1 MKNIFKG
8 CSPSEF
14 CTTLSSMMRPRLK
27 TILLAFTIL
36 LTLVIICG
44 LGIGAYSYFALEKEL
59 TAKLESKKFIVPTE
73 FYAAPPT
80 FQTHSQIQISD
91 IEKQLLRQNYRRR
104 EFDQRLLSGDYFIA
118 TREQCAARLQVG
130 LDENQD
136 ACIGWVTQDT
146 RTQDVDSSIQ
156 VLVVQKDRLIS
167 RIFKGAPFEEV
178 QEAVSEAPLLAQYI
192 GNEPLMQKTV
202 TLGEV
207 PPMCSNA
214 VMSIEDAQFLEHG
227 GVSFKGIFRAL
238 VKNVTSGR
246 RAQGGSTITQ
256 QLVKNYFLTSER
268 TLKRKYQE
276 FIMSVLLE
284 SRFSKDQILETY
296 LNVIYLGQNGA
307 FQVRGYGA
315 AARYYFGKELTD
327 LNISECA
334 LMAAIVNS
342 PGLYNPFKKPE
353 NAERRRNLVL
363 TKMKGLN
370 YISQAQFDEADRQP
384 LPGAPR
390 TIASET
396 APYYLDAV
404 RKQLTAQGLSPDG
417 LKIYTGL
424 DLEAQETAQDALRG
438 HLENLEKNNKHIS
451 NLKAK
456 GHSLEGTVLVGNN
469 QTGLVSVVVGGRNF
483 RMTQFNRAID
493 GHRQI
498 GSIMKPFVFLTAL
511 LNKTESGEPYTP
523 VTLLND
529 EKFTYKYEGQAWSP
543 DNYGKKYFGT
553 VPMFY
558 ALKNSLNAA
567 TASLGLAVGLGNIID
582 VTHEMGVT
590 SHLKSF
596 PAMTLGAFEM
606 YPKEVLQSY
615 MTLAA
620 MGQRPSLSFIRRA
633 LNSDNVEVFVHDPRP
648 VSTVDP
654 AAVASLVSMMKQT
667 ILSGTARSITMNGFF
682 NPAAG
687 KTGTTSDNKDAWF
700 AGFTPYL
707 TTVVWVGY
715 DNNLPHKLTGSNGAV
730 PVWTQVMKKIGTRF
744 PADDFPWPEN
754 TEKVMLDQ
762 KTLEALNAYK
772 EGDPTQVELVFDK
785 EKSPDL

>member
-14 CTTLSSMMRPRLK
+14 RTTLSSMMRPRLK

-44 LGIGAYSYFALEKEL
+44 LGIGVYSYFALEKEL
-59 TAKLESKKFIVPTE
+59 TSKLESKKFIVPTE

-80 FQTHSQIQISD
+80 FQSHSQIQISD

-104 EFDQRLLSGDYFIA
+104 EFDQRLLAGDYFIA

-156 VLVVQKDRLIS
+156 ILVVQKDRLIS

-363 TKMKGLN
+363 TKMKGLD

-384 LPGAPR
+384 LPSAPR

-404 RKQLTAQGLSPDG
+404 RKQLTSQGLSPDG

-451 NLKAK
+451 GLKAK

-498 GSIMKPFVFLTAL
+498 GSIMKPFVYLTAL
-511 LNKTESGEPYTP
+511 LNKTETGEPYTP

-543 DNYGKKYFGT
+543 ENYGKKFFGT

-567 TASLGLAVGLGNIID
+567 TASLGLAVGLGNVID

-590 SHLKSF
+590 SQLKAF

-620 MGQRPSLSFIRRA
+620 MGQKPALSFIRRA

-648 VSTVDP
+648 TGTVDP

-667 ILSGTARSITMNGFF
+667 ILSGTARSITLNGFF

-700 AGFTPYL
+700 AGFTPYI

-715 DNNLPHKLTGSNGAV
+715 DNNLTHKLTGSNGAV
-730 PVWTQVMKKIGTRF
+730 PVWTQFMKKIGTRF

-785 EKSPDL
+785 AKSPDL

>member
-1 MKNIFKG
+1 M
-8 CSPSEF
+8 S
-14 CTTLSSMMRPRLK
+14 
-27 TILLAFTIL
+27 
-36 LTLVIICG
+36 
-44 LGIGAYSYFALEKEL
+44 
-59 TAKLESKKFIVPTE
+59 AKLESKKFIVPTE

-80 FQTHSQIQISD
+80 FQPRSFIQLAD
-91 IEKQLLRQNYRRR
+91 VEKQLLRQNYRRR
-104 EFDQRLLSGDYFIA
+104 DYDQRLLPGDYFIA
-118 TREQCAARLQVG
+118 DREQCSARLQVG
-130 LDENQD
+130 LDENQE
-136 ACIGWVTQDT
+136 ACIGWVTLDT
-146 RTQDVDSSIQ
+146 PNRDVDRSIQ
-156 VLVVQKDRLIS
+156 VMVIQTDRLVS

-178 QEAVSEAPLLAQYI
+178 TEASSEAPLVAQYI

-214 VMSIEDAQFLEHG
+214 IMSIEDAQFLEHG
-227 GVSFKGIFRAL
+227 GVSIKGIFRAL
-238 VKNVTSGR
+238 IKNITSGR

-276 FIMSVLLE
+276 FIMSILLE
-284 SRFSKDQILETY
+284 SRFSKDEILETY

-327 LNISECA
+327 LNLSECA

-342 PGLYNPFKKPE
+342 PGLYNPFKKPV
-353 NAERRRNLVL
+353 NAERRRHLVL
-363 TKMKGLN
+363 EKMLGLK
-370 YISQAQFDEADRQP
+370 YISQSQFDEADRVP

-404 RKQLTAQGLSPDG
+404 RKQLNQLGISPDG
-417 LKIYTGL
+417 LKIYTAL
-424 DLEAQETAQDALRG
+424 DLEAQETAQDSLRA
-438 HLENLEKNNKHIS
+438 HLENLEKNNKYIATQ
-451 NLKAK
+451 KGK
-456 GHSLEGTVLVGNN
+456 GHSLEGIVLAANN
-469 QTGLVSVVVGGRNF
+469 KTGLVNVVVGGRNF

-498 GSIMKPFVFLTAL
+498 GSVMKPFVYLTAL
-511 LNKTESGEPYTP
+511 INDTPEGQPYTP
-523 VTLLND
+523 ITLLND

-543 DNYGKKYFGT
+543 DNYGKKYFGS

-567 TASLGLAVGLGNIID
+567 TASLGLAVGLGNIAD
-582 VTHEMGVT
+582 VTHEMGVE
-590 SHLKSF
+590 SELKAL

-606 YPKEVLQSY
+606 YPKEVLHSY
-615 MTLAA
+615 MTLAR
-620 MGQRPSLSFIRRA
+620 MGEKIAPSFVRRA
-633 LNSDNVEVFVHDPRP
+633 LNSDGQEVFVHAPNP
-648 VSTVDP
+648 VPTVDP
-654 AAVASLVSMMKQT
+654 AAVASLVGMMKQT
-667 ILSGTARSITMNGFF
+667 ILSGTARSITLNGFF
-682 NPAAG
+682 HPAAG

-707 TTVVWVGY
+707 TTIVWVGY
-715 DNNLPHKLTGSNGAV
+715 DNNIPHKLTGSNGAV
-730 PVWTQVMKKIGTRF
+730 PVWTQFMKKIGTRY

-754 TEKVMLDQ
+754 TEKVVLDQ
-762 KTLEALNAYK
+762 KTLESLNAFK
-772 EGDPTQVELVFDK
+772 EGDPSQVELIFDK
-785 EKSPDL
+785 AKAPDL

>member
-8 CSPSEF
+8 CSQSEF
-14 CTTLSSMMRPRLK
+14 RTTLLLMMRPRLK

-44 LGIGAYSYFALEKEL
+44 LGIGVYSYFALEKEL
-59 TAKLESKKFIVPTE
+59 TSKLESKKFIVPTE

-80 FQTHSQIQISD
+80 FQSHSLIQISD

-156 VLVVQKDRLIS
+156 ILVVQKDRLIS

-202 TLGEV
+202 SLGEV

-363 TKMKGLN
+363 TKMKGLD

-384 LPGAPR
+384 LPSAPR

-451 NLKAK
+451 GLKAK

-498 GSIMKPFVFLTAL
+498 GSIMKPFVYLTAL
-511 LNKTESGEPYTP
+511 LNKTETGEPYTP

-543 DNYGKKYFGT
+543 ENYGKKFFGT

-567 TASLGLAVGLGNIID
+567 TASLGLAVGLGNVID

-590 SHLKSF
+590 SQLKSF

-620 MGQRPSLSFIRRA
+620 MGQKPSLSFIRRA

-648 VSTVDP
+648 TATVDP

-667 ILSGTARSITMNGFF
+667 ILSGTARSITLNGFF

-700 AGFTPYL
+700 AGFTPYI

-715 DNNLPHKLTGSNGAV
+715 DNNLTHKLTGSNGAV
-730 PVWTQVMKKIGTRF
+730 PVWTQFMKKIGTRF

>member
-1 MKNIFKG
+1 
-8 CSPSEF
+8 
-14 CTTLSSMMRPRLK
+14 MMRPRLK

-44 LGIGAYSYFALEKEL
+44 LGFGAYSYFALEKEMS
-59 TAKLESKKFIVPTE
+59 AKLESKKFIVPTE

-80 FQTHSQIQISD
+80 FQPRSFIQLAD
-91 IEKQLLRQNYRRR
+91 VEKQLLRQNYRRR
-104 EFDQRLLSGDYFIA
+104 DYDQRLLPGDYFIA
-118 TREQCAARLQVG
+118 DREQCSARLQVG
-130 LDENQD
+130 LDENQE
-136 ACIGWVTQDT
+136 ACIGWVTLDT
-146 RTQDVDSSIQ
+146 PNRDVDRSIQ
-156 VLVVQKDRLIS
+156 VMVIQTDRLVS

-178 QEAVSEAPLLAQYI
+178 TEASSEAPLVAQYI

-214 VMSIEDAQFLEHG
+214 IMSIEDAQFLEHG
-227 GVSFKGIFRAL
+227 GVSIKGIFRAL
-238 VKNVTSGR
+238 IKNITSGR

-276 FIMSVLLE
+276 FIMSILLE
-284 SRFSKDQILETY
+284 SRFSKDEILETY

-327 LNISECA
+327 LNLSECA

-342 PGLYNPFKKPE
+342 PGLYNPFKKPV
-353 NAERRRNLVL
+353 NAERRRHLVL
-363 TKMKGLN
+363 EKMLGLK
-370 YISQAQFDEADRQP
+370 YISQSQFDEADRVP

-404 RKQLTAQGLSPDG
+404 RKQLNQLGISPDG
-417 LKIYTGL
+417 LKIYTAL
-424 DLEAQETAQDALRG
+424 DLEAQETAQDSLRA
-438 HLENLEKNNKHIS
+438 HLENLEKNNKYIATQ
-451 NLKAK
+451 KGK
-456 GHSLEGTVLVGNN
+456 GHSLEGIVLAANN
-469 QTGLVSVVVGGRNF
+469 KTGLVNVVVGGRNF

-498 GSIMKPFVFLTAL
+498 GSVMKPFVYLTAL
-511 LNKTESGEPYTP
+511 INDTPEGQPYTP
-523 VTLLND
+523 ITLLND

-543 DNYGKKYFGT
+543 DNYGKKYFGS

-567 TASLGLAVGLGNIID
+567 TASLGLAVGLGNIAD
-582 VTHEMGVT
+582 VTHEMGVE
-590 SHLKSF
+590 SELKAL

-606 YPKEVLQSY
+606 YPKEVLHSY
-615 MTLAA
+615 MTLAR
-620 MGQRPSLSFIRRA
+620 MGEKIAPSFVRRA
-633 LNSDNVEVFVHDPRP
+633 LNSDGQEVFVHAPNP
-648 VSTVDP
+648 VPTVDP
-654 AAVASLVSMMKQT
+654 AAVASLVGMMKQT
-667 ILSGTARSITMNGFF
+667 ILSGTARSITLNGFF
-682 NPAAG
+682 HPAAG

-707 TTVVWVGY
+707 TTIVWVGY
-715 DNNLPHKLTGSNGAV
+715 DNNIPHKLTGSNGAV
-730 PVWTQVMKKIGTRF
+730 PVWTQFMKKIGTRY

-754 TEKVMLDQ
+754 TEKVVLDQ
-762 KTLEALNAYK
+762 KTLESLNAFK
-772 EGDPTQVELVFDK
+772 EGDPSQVELIFDK
-785 EKSPDL
+785 AKAPDL